1 MIGYIILCY
10 GAALLLMGVILS
22 VRGHMEPVDWAVV
35 LLAPVTLPAF
45 LIHYLVRQLKNKQ

>member
-45 LIHYLVRQLKNKQ
+45 LIHYLIHKLKNK

>member
-22 VRGHMEPVDWAVV
+22 VRGHMEPIDWAVV
-35 LLAPVTLPAF
+35 LLAPATLPAF

>member
-1 MIGYIILCY
+1 MIGYILLCY
-10 GAALLLMGVILS
+10 ALALLLMSVILS

-45 LIHYLVRQLKNKQ
+45 LIHYLVHQSKNK